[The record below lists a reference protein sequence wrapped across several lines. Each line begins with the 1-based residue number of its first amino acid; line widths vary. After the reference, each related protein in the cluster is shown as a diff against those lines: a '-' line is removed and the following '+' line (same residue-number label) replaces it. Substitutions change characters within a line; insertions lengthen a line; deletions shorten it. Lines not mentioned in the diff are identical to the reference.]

1 MAKRVGLYVNP
12 TKINPDTL
20 PSQLTAWFKQQGWET
35 VFDWQY
41 NRDVVQD
48 LDFILSLGGDGT
60 VLQAAREA
68 APFGIPV
75 LGVNFGRLG
84 FLCEVER
91 DDIYSALKRVMSKEY
106 SIEERMMM
114 AASLTRSGK
123 KMQYIVLNDVV
134 FIREYPEHMIT
145 LEVKL
150 SGQALASPPA
160 DGLIIATPTGS
171 TAYSLSAGGPIVSPD
186 VEAIL
191 ITQISAHSLSSRPMI
206 VSRHEKIDVA
216 FTKGTTCRVTFD
228 GGNMLIMNPGETIR
242 VESIPLKAKF
252 IRLTGRSFPK
262 IVREK
267 LRDRWHE

>member
-1 MAKRVGLYVNP
+1 MAHRVGLYLNRS
-12 TKINPDTL
+12 KINTDTFL
-20 PSQLTAWFKQQGWET
+20 PQLTVWFEQQGWET
-35 VFDWQY
+35 VFDWQ
-41 NRDVVQD
+41 NNEELVQS

-60 VLQAAREA
+60 VLKAAREA

-91 DDIYSALKRVMSKEY
+91 GDIYSALRKVMSKEY
-106 SIEERMMM
+106 SIEERMMLE
-114 AASLTRSGK
+114 ASINRSGK
-123 KMQYIVLNDVV
+123 IMKFKVLNDVV
-134 FIREYPEHMIT
+134 FFREYSEHMIT

-150 SGQALASPPA
+150 SGQAIASPPA

-191 ITQISAHSLSSRPMI
+191 ITQISAHSLSSRPMV
-206 VSRHEKIDVA
+206 VSRHEKIDIT
-216 FTKGTTCRVTFD
+216 FTKGTICRVTFD
-228 GGNMLIMNPGETIR
+228 GGNVLVMNPGETMR

-252 IRLTGRSFPK
+252 IRLAGRNFPK
-262 IVREK
+262 VVREK